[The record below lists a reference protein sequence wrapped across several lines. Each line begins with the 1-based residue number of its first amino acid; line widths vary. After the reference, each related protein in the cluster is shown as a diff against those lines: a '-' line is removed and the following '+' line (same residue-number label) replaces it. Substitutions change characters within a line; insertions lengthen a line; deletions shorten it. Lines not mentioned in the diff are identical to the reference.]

1 MAWVVVLVILMAT
14 AAGSRVGEV
23 AGVVVI
29 LMAVAAGRVVVL
41 AAIAGMWVLVVIVS
55 QQAFFFLPVLLM
67 EMVVVEVLSLEPL
80 LLEDGVMS
88 RSPTAAELPRLAF
101 NSPNLSFN
109 LSEGIASEGNEIST
123 ASTGFLER

>member
-14 AAGSRVGEV
+14 AAGARVGEV

-29 LMAVAAGRVVVL
+29 LMAVGAGRVVVL

-88 RSPTAAELPRLAF
+88 RSPTAAELP
-101 NSPNLSFN
+101 
-109 LSEGIASEGNEIST
+109 
-123 ASTGFLER
+123 